1 MCVWGC
7 VYLKKLLLKSKKKNN
22 GLPRLERKKKEL
34 NLKQKQVKSN
44 LIPFPRI
51 RFI

>member
-22 GLPRLERKKKEL
+22 GLPRLEREKKSI
-34 NLKQKQVKSN
+34 KSEAKTGKK
-44 LIPFPRI
+44 
-51 RFI
+51 